1 MYYPRQIDTDL
12 LLWKNDT
19 ERKPLLIRG
28 ARQVGKTESVRK
40 FAKNFEAFIE
50 INFELDKRACSAF
63 SGNLNPIEICENISL
78 LFGVSILEGKTL
90 LFFDEIQSCIPAIQS
105 LRYFYEIMPGLH
117 VIAAGSLLEFALQE
131 IPSFGVGRIRSIFM
145 YPMSLNEF
153 LIANDEENL
162 LNRKRLATPDHPM
175 PEALHDKLI
184 SYVKRFLITGGLP
197 EVISLYLQYKDF
209 NKCIGAINDFIISLN
224 DDFTK
229 YNKKISASLIRE
241 VFDSVVLQSG
251 GKFIYSKA
259 NRNADHWQI
268 KKALNLLIMSGMAI
282 PVKHTSGNGIPLGA
296 EVNPKKQK
304 MLLHDTGVF
313 QRILKLDA
321 GDIVFSQDFDV
332 VNRGNIVEQFT
343 GIEILKY
350 SSTYEH
356 PNLFYWQR
364 EARNS
369 NAEVDYL
376 ITWNEKIIP
385 VEVKAGTKGS
395 MQSLFLFLKEKKL
408 QQGIRISLENFSSY
422 SNIKVYPLYA
432 VENIFLK

>member
-1 MYYPRQIDTDL
+1 MYYPRQIDKEL
-12 LLWKNDT
+12 LLWKSDT

-28 ARQVGKTESVRK
+28 ARQVGKTESIRE

-50 INFELDKRACSAF
+50 LNFELDKRACSAF
-63 SGNLNPIEICENISL
+63 SGNLDPFDISENISL
-78 LFGVSILEGKTL
+78 LYGVSIVEEKTL

-105 LRYFYEIMPGLH
+105 LRYFYERMPGLH

-145 YPMSLNEF
+145 YPMSFNEF

-162 LNRKRLATPDHPM
+162 LNRKRYATPDHPM
-175 PEALHDKLI
+175 PEVLHDKLI
-184 SYVKRFLITGGLP
+184 TYVKRFLITGGLP
-197 EVISLYLQYKDF
+197 EVISLYVQHRDF
-209 NKCIGAINDFIISLN
+209 NKCIPAINDFIISLN
-224 DDFTK
+224 DDFAK

-251 GKFIYSKA
+251 GKFIFSKA
-259 NRNADHWQI
+259 ALDAGHWEI
-268 KKALNLLIMSGMAI
+268 KRALNLLIMSGMVL
-282 PVKHTSGNGIPLGA
+282 PVKHTDANGIPLGA
-296 EVNPKKQK
+296 EVNLKKQK

-321 GDIVFSQDFDV
+321 GDILFSQDFNV
-332 VNRGNIVEQFT
+332 VNKGNIAEQFT

-350 SSTYEH
+350 TSTYER
-356 PNLFYWQR
+356 PDLFYWQR

-376 ITWNEKIIP
+376 ITRNEKIIP
-385 VEVKAGTKGS
+385 LEVKAGTKGT
-395 MQSLFLFLKEKKL
+395 MQSIFLFLKEKNL
-408 QQGIRISLENFSSY
+408 QHGIRVSLENFSRY
-422 SNIKVYPLYA
+422 SNIEVYPLYA
-432 VENIFLK
+432 LENLFLK

>member
-12 LLWKNDT
+12 LLWKSDAQ
-19 ERKPLLIRG
+19 RKPLLIRG
-28 ARQVGKTESVRK
+28 ARQVGKTESIRE

-50 INFELDKRACSAF
+50 LNFEFDKRVCSAF
-63 SGNLNPIEICENISL
+63 SGNLDPIEICENISL
-78 LFGVSILEGKTL
+78 LYGVSIVEGKTL

-105 LRYFYEIMPGLH
+105 LRYFYEKMPGLH

-145 YPMSLNEF
+145 YPMSFNEF
-153 LIANDEENL
+153 LIANDEEKL
-162 LNRKRLATPDHPM
+162 LNRKRLATSDHPM

-197 EVISLYLQYKDF
+197 EVVSLYIKYRDF
-209 NKCIGAINDFIISLN
+209 NKSISAINDFIISLN

-229 YNKKISASLIRE
+229 YNKKISATLIRD
-241 VFDSVVLQSG
+241 VFSSVVLQSG
-251 GKFIYSKA
+251 GKFMYSKA
-259 NRNADHWQI
+259 ARDAGHWQI
-268 KKALNLLIMSGMAI
+268 KQALDLLIMSGI
-282 PVKHTSGNGIPLGA
+282 VLPVKHTAGNGIPLGA

-304 MLLHDTGVF
+304 MLLHDSGVF
-313 QRILKLDA
+313 QRILKLDE
-321 GDIVFSQDFDV
+321 GDILFSQDFNV
-332 VNRGNIVEQFT
+332 VNRGNIAEQFT

-350 SSTYEH
+350 SSSYDR
-356 PNLFYWQR
+356 PDLFYWQR

-376 ITWNEKIIP
+376 ITRNERIIP
-385 VEVKAGTKGS
+385 LEVKAGTKGT

-408 QQGIRISLENFSSY
+408 QQGIRVSLENFSSY
-422 SNIKVYPLYA
+422 SNIGVYPLYA
-432 VENIFLK
+432 IENIFLK